1 MYAEKGRNCLENFSG
16 PGYNFNEL
24 KPKRSS
30 DMRRKLTPLILILL
44 LISGTSYAQKHPVT
58 VEDMWKVG
66 RVSDPQVSPDG
77 KTIAY
82 QVTSYSMEANRGWS
96 TIYIVSID
104 GKDLRE
110 FKTGFKSSSDPVWS
124 PDGKQIAFIAED
136 SNGTPQVYVEDS
148 EGGTAKQLTSI
159 ALGASGLLWSPD
171 GQHIAF
177 VSDVFPECASDSCN
191 AAKENELENGKVKA
205 KFFTSLPYRVWNV
218 WKNGKRSHLFVVDV
232 KGGSPVDLTPGD
244 YDTPPIDLGGRM
256 DYAFSPDSKEVCY
269 VKNTDKMVAVST
281 NNDLFT
287 VSASGGDSKRITT
300 NPSNDNQPL
309 YSPDGRYIAYRAQM
323 IPGFESDRSRL
334 MLYDR
339 RDGTIINLT
348 EKYDRS
354 VDEVVWAP
362 DSKTLYFN
370 ADDEGYHNI
379 FEVKVSTGKVKNLT
393 HSSTNEDLAITPDG
407 KDLVFVRQSVTHPN
421 DVYKMDISTGVA
433 TQLTH
438 TNDALLAQLE
448 MNPWEPFWFNGAGG
462 TKVEGF
468 LVKPSN
474 FDPSKKY
481 PMVYLVHGG
490 PQGQW
495 MDEFHYRW
503 NAEMFAAPGYV
514 AVMVNPRGSTGY
526 GQKFTDEI
534 SGDWGG
540 KVFVDLMNGVDYVV
554 NHYPFIDKN
563 RIAAAGASYGGYM
576 MNWME
581 GHNNKGVFKCL
592 VSHDGLYDAV
602 SAFGSTEELWFPI
615 WEFKGTPWTN
625 PKLYQKWSP
634 SSYVK
639 NFKTPMLVIHSQN
652 DFRLDVSQGFQ
663 LFTALQMMHVP
674 SEMLYFPNEYHFVVK
689 PQDSRLWWNTVLGW
703 IGKYVGK

>member
-1 MYAEKGRNCLENFSG
+1 
-16 PGYNFNEL
+16 
-24 KPKRSS
+24 
-30 DMRRKLTPLILILL
+30 MRQTLTSIILMLL
-44 LISGTSYAQKHPVT
+44 LVSGVTYGQKHPVT
-58 VEDMWKVG
+58 VDDMWKVA

-77 KTIAY
+77 KTVAY
-82 QVTSYSMEANRGWS
+82 QVTSYSMEANKGWS
-96 TIYIVSID
+96 SIYLVSTD
-104 GKDLRE
+104 GKNVRE
-110 FKTGFKSSSDPVWS
+110 FKTGFKSSSDPIWS
-124 PDGKQIAFIAED
+124 PDGRQIAFTADD
-136 SNGTPQVYVEDS
+136 SSGTPQVYVEDA
-148 EGGTAKQLTSI
+148 EGGAAKKLTAIS
-159 ALGASGLLWSPD
+159 LGASGLLWSPD

-177 VSDVFPECASDSCN
+177 VSDVFPECTSDSCN
-191 AAKENELENGKVKA
+191 AAREDELENGQVKA
-205 KFFTSLPYRVWNV
+205 KFFTHLPYRVWNT
-218 WKNGKRSHLFVVDV
+218 WKDGKRSHLFVVSVD
-232 KGGSPVDLTPGD
+232 GGSPIDLTPGD

-256 DYAFSPDSKEVCY
+256 DYAFSPDGKEVCY
-269 VKNTDKMVAVST
+269 VKNTDAMVAIST

-287 VSASGGDSKRITT
+287 VSVNGGVPKRITT
-300 NPSNDNQPL
+300 NLSNDNQPL

-339 RDGTIINLT
+339 QDGKIIDLT
-348 EKYDRS
+348 EKVDRS
-354 VDEVVWAP
+354 VDEVVWSP
-362 DSKTLYFN
+362 DSKILYFN
-370 ADDEGYHNI
+370 ADDEGYHDI
-379 FEVKVSTGKVKNLT
+379 FAVNVSTGKVKSVT
-393 HSSTNEDLAITPDG
+393 HNSTNEDLAITQDG
-407 KDLVFVRQSVTHPN
+407 KYLVFLRQSVTHPN
-421 DVYKMDISTGVA
+421 DVYRMDVA
-433 TQLTH
+433 TGGVMQLTH
-438 TNDALLAQLE
+438 TNDALLAQLD
-448 MNPWEPFWFNGAGG
+448 MSPWEPFWFNGAGG

-468 LVKPSN
+468 MVKPPK
-474 FDPSKKY
+474 FDPHKKY

-503 NAEMFAAPGYV
+503 NAAMFAAPGYV

-540 KVFVDLMNGVDYVV
+540 KVFEDLMNGVQYVV
-554 NHYPFIDKN
+554 SHYSFIDKN
-563 RIAAAGASYGGYM
+563 KIAAAGASYGGYM

-581 GHNNKGVFKCL
+581 GHNNRGIFKCL
-592 VSHDGLYDAV
+592 VSHDGVYDAV

-625 PKLYQKWSP
+625 PGLYQKWSP

-639 NFKTPMLVIHSQN
+639 DFKTPMLVIHSQN

-663 LFTALQMMHVP
+663 LFTALQMRHVP

-703 IGKYVGK
+703 IGKYIGK

>member
-1 MYAEKGRNCLENFSG
+1 
-16 PGYNFNEL
+16 
-24 KPKRSS
+24 
-30 DMRRKLTPLILILL
+30 MRRIVLFIMFATLL
-44 LISGTSYAQKHPVT
+44 LPVAALSQQRHPLT
-58 VEDMWKVG
+58 VEDMWKIG

-77 KTIAY
+77 KTVAY
-82 QVTSYSMEANRGWS
+82 QVTSYSMKNNVGRS
-96 TIYIVSID
+96 TIYLVSID
-104 GKDLRE
+104 GGDVHE
-110 FKTGFKSSSDPVWS
+110 FKTGFSSSSDPVWS
-124 PDGKQIAFIAED
+124 PDGKLIAFIAND
-136 SNGTPQVYVEDS
+136 TVGASQIYVEDAA
-148 EGGTAKQLTSI
+148 GGPAHQLTHI
-159 ALGASGLLWSPD
+159 ALGASGLLWSPT
-171 GQHIAF
+171 GKKIAF
-177 VSDVFPECASDSCN
+177 VSDVFPDCVTDSCN
-191 AAKENELENGKVKA
+191 GACENELVNGKVKA
-205 KFFTSLPYRVWNV
+205 KFFTRLPYRVWNH
-218 WKNGKRSHLFVVDV
+218 WKDGKRSHLFVVNVDS
-232 KGGSPVDLTPGD
+232 GTTVDLTPGD

-256 DYAFSPDSKEVCY
+256 DYSFSPDGREVCY
-269 VKNTDKMVAVST
+269 VKNIDKVVAVST
-281 NNDLFT
+281 DNDLFT
-287 VSASGGDSKRITT
+287 VNADGGPSKRITT
-300 NPSNDNQPL
+300 NPANDNQPL

-339 RDGTIINLT
+339 NDGRFINLT
-348 EKYDRS
+348 MKYDRS
-354 VDEVVWAP
+354 VDEVVWSP

-379 FEVKVSTGKVKNLT
+379 FQVKVATGKVKRLT
-393 HSSTNEDLAITPDG
+393 HHSTNEELTITPDG
-407 KDLVFVRQSVTHPN
+407 KYLVFLRQSVTHPN
-421 DVYKMDISTGVA
+421 DVYRMNVA
-433 TQLTH
+433 TGKVVQLTH
-438 TNDALLAQLE
+438 TNDALLAQLN

-468 LVKPSN
+468 MVKPPDFN
-474 FDPSKKY
+474 PQKKY
-481 PMVYLVHGG
+481 AMVYLVHGG

-526 GQKFTDEI
+526 GQRFTDEI

-540 KVFVDLMNGVDYVV
+540 KAFADLMKGVDYVV
-554 NHYPFIDKN
+554 RHYPFVDKN

-581 GHNNKGVFKCL
+581 GHNNDGIFKCF

-625 PKLYQKWSP
+625 PKLYRKWSP
-634 SSYVK
+634 SSYVED
-639 NFKTPMLVIHSQN
+639 FKTPMLVIHSQE

-689 PQDSRLWWNTVLGW
+689 PQDARLWWETVLGW
-703 IGKYVGK
+703 IGKYVGS

>member
-1 MYAEKGRNCLENFSG
+1 
-16 PGYNFNEL
+16 
-24 KPKRSS
+24 
-30 DMRRKLTPLILILL
+30 MRRKITPVILFLL
-44 LISGTSYAQKHPVT
+44 LISGISYAQKHPVT

-82 QVTSYSMEANRGWS
+82 QITSYSMEANAGWS
-96 TIYIVSID
+96 TIYLVSID
-104 GKDLRE
+104 GKDNRE

-124 PDGKQIAFIAED
+124 PDGKQIAFTAED
-136 SNGTPQVYVEDS
+136 SGGTPQVYVEDAN
-148 EGGTAKQLTSI
+148 GGPARKLTSI

-177 VSDVFPECASDSCN
+177 VSDVFPECATDSCN
-191 AAKENELENGKVKA
+191 AARENELENGKVKA
-205 KFFTSLPYRVWNV
+205 KFFYSLPYRVWNV
-218 WKNGKRSHLFVVDV
+218 WKDGKRSHLFVVNV
-232 KGGSPVDLTPGD
+232 KGGTPVDLTPGD

-256 DYAFSPDSKEVCY
+256 DYAFSRDSKEVCY
-269 VKNTDKMVAVST
+269 VKNTDAMVAIST

-287 VSASGGDSKRITT
+287 VSVDGGVSKRITT

-323 IPGFESDRSRL
+323 IPGFESDRMRL

-339 RDGTIINLT
+339 QDGKIIDLT

-354 VDEVVWAP
+354 VDEVVWSP
-362 DSKTLYFN
+362 DSKALYFN

-379 FEVKVSTGKVKNLT
+379 FEVDAATGSVKRLT
-393 HSSTNEDLAITPDG
+393 HNSTNEDMTITPDG
-407 KDLVFVRQSVTHPN
+407 KYLVFLRQSVTHPN
-421 DVYKMDISTGVA
+421 DVYKMDIATGEA

-438 TNDALLAQLE
+438 ANDALLAQLN
-448 MNPWEPFWFNGAGG
+448 MNPWEPFWFKGASG

-468 LVKPSN
+468 LVKPPDFN
-474 FDPSKKY
+474 PSKKY

-540 KVFVDLMNGVDYVV
+540 KVFVDLMNGVEYAVS
-554 NHYPFIDKN
+554 HYSFIDKN

-581 GHNNKGVFKCL
+581 GHNNKGIFKCL
-592 VSHDGLYDAV
+592 VSHDGVYDAV

-639 NFKTPMLVIHSQN
+639 DFKTPMLVIHSQH
-652 DFRLDVSQGFQ
+652 DYRLDVSQGFQ

-703 IGKYVGK
+703 IGKYVGE

>member
-1 MYAEKGRNCLENFSG
+1 MF
-16 PGYNFNEL
+16 
-24 KPKRSS
+24 
-30 DMRRKLTPLILILL
+30 RKFIPIILALL
-44 LISGTSYAQKHPVT
+44 LIPAFVFAQKHPIT

-77 KTIAY
+77 KTVAY
-82 QVTSYSMEANRGWS
+82 VITNYSMEENKGTS
-96 TIYIVSID
+96 GIYLVSID
-104 GKDLRE
+104 GKDVRE
-110 FKTGFKSSSDPVWS
+110 FNTGLKSSSDPVWS
-124 PDGKQIAFIAED
+124 PDGKEIAFVGD
-136 SNGTPQVYVEDS
+136 DGVGTPQVYVEDANS
-148 EGGTAKQLTSI
+148 GTPKKITSI

-177 VSDVFPECASDSCN
+177 VSDVFPECISDSCN
-191 AAKENELENGKVKA
+191 AARENQLENGKVKA
-205 KFFTSLPYRVWNV
+205 KLFTSLPYRVWNV
-218 WKNGKRSHLFVVDV
+218 WKDGKRSHLFVVGAN
-232 KGGSPVDLTPGD
+232 GGTPVDLTPGD

-256 DYAFSPDSKEVCY
+256 DYAFSPGSKEVCY

-287 VSASGGDSKRITT
+287 VNINGGEAKRITT
-300 NPSNDNQPL
+300 NKSNDNQPL

-339 RDGTIINLT
+339 KVEDPVRGNGTIINLT

-354 VDEVVWAP
+354 VDEVVWSP
-362 DSKTLYFN
+362 DSKKLYFN

-379 FEVKVSTGKVKNLT
+379 FEVDAATGKVERLT
-393 HSSTNEDLAITPDG
+393 EHSTNEDLTITPDG
-407 KDLVFVRQSVTHPN
+407 KYLVFLRQSVTHPN
-421 DVYKMDISTGVA
+421 DVYKMNIETREV

-438 TNDALLAQLE
+438 TNDALLAQLD
-448 MNPWEPFWFNGAGG
+448 MNPWESFWFKGAGG

-468 LVKPSN
+468 IVKPPN
-474 FDPSKKY
+474 FDPHKKY

-503 NAEMFAAPGYV
+503 NAELFASPGYV

-540 KVFVDLMNGVDYVV
+540 KVFVDLMNGVEYVTE
-554 NHYPFIDKN
+554 HYPYIDKN

-576 MNWME
+576 MDWME
-581 GHNNKGVFKCL
+581 GHNDKGIFKCL

-615 WEFKGTPWTN
+615 WEFKGTPWSN
-625 PKLYQKWSP
+625 PTLYHKWSP
-634 SSYVK
+634 STYVK
-639 NFKTPMLVIHSQN
+639 DFKTPMLVIHSQN

-663 LFTALQMMHVP
+663 LFTALQMRGVP
-674 SEMLYFPNEYHFVVK
+674 SEMLYFPNEFHFVVK

-703 IGKYVGK
+703 IGKYIGK

>member
-1 MYAEKGRNCLENFSG
+1 
-16 PGYNFNEL
+16 
-24 KPKRSS
+24 
-30 DMRRKLTPLILILL
+30 MRRKFTPVILLLL
-44 LISGTSYAQKHPVT
+44 LISGISYAQKHPVT

-66 RVSDPQVSPDG
+66 RVSDPQVSPNG

-82 QVTSYSMEANRGWS
+82 QITSYSMDANTGWS
-96 TIYIVSID
+96 TIYLVSID
-104 GKDLRE
+104 GKDNRE

-124 PDGKQIAFIAED
+124 PDGKRIAFTAED
-136 SNGTPQVYVEDS
+136 SGGTPQVYIEDAA
-148 EGGTAKQLTSI
+148 GGSAKKITSI

-177 VSDVFPECASDSCN
+177 ASDVFPECATDSCN
-191 AAKENELENGKVKA
+191 AARENELENGKVKA
-205 KFFTSLPYRVWNV
+205 KFFTRLPYRVWNV
-218 WKNGKRSHLFVVDV
+218 WKDGKRSHLFVVNLN
-232 KGGSPVDLTPGD
+232 GGSPVDLTPGD

-269 VKNTDKMVAVST
+269 VKNTDAMVAIST

-287 VSASGGDSKRITT
+287 VSVEGGASKRITT
-300 NPSNDNQPL
+300 NPSNDNQPI

-323 IPGFESDRSRL
+323 IPGFESDRMRL

-339 RDGTIINLT
+339 HDGKIIDLT

-354 VDEVVWAP
+354 VDEVVWSP

-379 FEVKVSTGKVKNLT
+379 FKVSAATGSVKRLT
-393 HSSTNEDLAITPDG
+393 RHSTNEDMTITPDG
-407 KDLVFVRQSVTHPN
+407 KYLVFLRQSVTHPN
-421 DVYKMDISTGVA
+421 DVYKMDIATGEA

-438 TNDALLAQLE
+438 TNDALLAELD
-448 MNPWEPFWFNGAGG
+448 MSPWEPFWFKGAGG
-462 TKVEGF
+462 TRVEGF
-468 LVKPSN
+468 LVKPPN
-474 FDPSKKY
+474 FNPNKKY

-540 KVFVDLMNGVDYVV
+540 KVFVDLMNGVEYAAD
-554 NHYPFIDKN
+554 HYPFIDKN

-581 GHNNKGVFKCL
+581 GHNKKGIFKCL

-639 NFKTPMLVIHSQN
+639 DFKTPMLVIHSQH
-652 DFRLDVSQGFQ
+652 DYRLDVSQGFQ

-703 IGKYVGK
+703 IGKYVGE

>member
-1 MYAEKGRNCLENFSG
+1 MRGLYFYLAFAAALIPAVAFSQ
-16 PGYNFNEL
+16 
-24 KPKRSS
+24 
-30 DMRRKLTPLILILL
+30 
-44 LISGTSYAQKHPVT
+44 QKHPIT
-58 VEDMWKVG
+58 VEDLWKVG

-77 KTIAY
+77 RTVAY
-82 QVTSYSMEANRGWS
+82 EVTSYSMEENEGW
-96 TIYIVSID
+96 TNIYLVSID
-104 GKDLRE
+104 GGEVRE
-110 FKTGFKSSSDPVWS
+110 LDTGFKSSSDPVWS
-124 PDGKQIAFIAED
+124 PDGKEIAFVAAD
-136 SNGTPQVYVEDS
+136 SSGVSQVYVEDAA
-148 EGGTAKQLTSI
+148 GGPASRLTNI
-159 ALGASGLLWSPD
+159 ALGVSGLLWSSD
-171 GQHIAF
+171 GRHIAF
-177 VSDVFPECASDSCN
+177 ASDVFPECLTDSCN
-191 AAKENELENGKVKA
+191 AARENELENGKVKA
-205 KFFTSLPYRVWNV
+205 KFFTHLPYRVWNY
-218 WKNGKRSHLFVVDV
+218 WKDGKRSHLFVVNVDS
-232 KGGSPVDLTPGD
+232 GTTVDLTPGD

-256 DYAFSPDSKEVCY
+256 DYSFSPDGKEVCY
-269 VKNTDKMVAVST
+269 VKNTAQMVAVST

-287 VSASGGDSKRITT
+287 VSVDGGASKRITA
-300 NPSNDNQPL
+300 NPANDNQPL

-339 RDGTIINLT
+339 KDGRLVNLT
-348 EKYDRS
+348 MKYDRS
-354 VDEVVWAP
+354 VDEVVWSP
-362 DSKTLYFN
+362 DGKVLYFN

-379 FEVKVSTGKVKNLT
+379 FKVDVSTGIVVRLT
-393 HSSTNEDLAITPDG
+393 HHSTNEDMTITHDG
-407 KDLVFVRQSVTHPN
+407 KYLVFLRQSVTHP
-421 DVYKMDISTGVA
+421 DDIYKMDIATGKV

-438 TNDALLAQLE
+438 ANDALLSQLD
-448 MNPWEPFWFNGAGG
+448 MNPWEPFWFDGAGG

-468 LVKPSN
+468 IIKPPD
-474 FDPSKKY
+474 FDPHKKY
-481 PMVYLVHGG
+481 AMVYLVHGG

-540 KVFVDLMNGVDYVV
+540 KVFVDLMNGVDYAVR
-554 NHYPFIDKN
+554 HYKFIDKN

-581 GHNNKGVFKCL
+581 GHNDKGIFKCL
-592 VSHDGLYDAV
+592 VSHDGVYDAV
-602 SAFGSTEELWFPI
+602 SMFGSTEELWFPI

-625 PKLYQKWSP
+625 PKLYHKWSP

-639 NFKTPMLVIHSQN
+639 NFKTPMLVIHGQE

-674 SEMLYFPNEYHFVVK
+674 SEMLYFPNEYHFVTK
-689 PQDSRLWWNTVLGW
+689 PQDARLWWDTVLGW
-703 IGKYVGK
+703 IGKYVGS

>member
-1 MYAEKGRNCLENFSG
+1 MAMF
-16 PGYNFNEL
+16 
-24 KPKRSS
+24 
-30 DMRRKLTPLILILL
+30 RKFIPIILALL
-44 LISGTSYAQKHPVT
+44 LIPAFVFAQKHPLT

-77 KTIAY
+77 KTVAY
-82 QVTSYSMEANRGWS
+82 VITNYSMEENKGTSA
-96 TIYIVSID
+96 IYLVSID
-104 GKDLRE
+104 GKDVRE
-110 FKTGFKSSSDPVWS
+110 FNTGLKSSSDPVWS
-124 PDGKQIAFIAED
+124 PDGKEIAFVGD
-136 SNGTPQVYVEDS
+136 DGVGTPQVYVEDANS
-148 EGGTAKQLTSI
+148 GTPKKITSI

-177 VSDVFPECASDSCN
+177 VSDVFPECTSDSCN
-191 AAKENELENGKVKA
+191 AARENQLENGKVKA
-205 KFFTSLPYRVWNV
+205 KLFTSLPYRVWNV
-218 WKNGKRSHLFVVDV
+218 WKDGKRSHLFVVGAN
-232 KGGSPVDLTPGD
+232 GGTPVDLTPGD

-287 VSASGGDSKRITT
+287 VSINGGEAKRITT
-300 NPSNDNQPL
+300 NKSNDNQPL

-339 RDGTIINLT
+339 EVEDSVRGKGTIINLT

-354 VDEVVWAP
+354 VDEVVWSP
-362 DSKTLYFN
+362 DSKKLYFN

-379 FEVKVSTGKVKNLT
+379 FEVDAATGKVERLT
-393 HSSTNEDLAITPDG
+393 EHSTNEDLTITPDG
-407 KDLVFVRQSVTHPN
+407 KYLVFLRQSVTHPN
-421 DVYKMDISTGVA
+421 DVYKMNIETREV

-438 TNDALLAQLE
+438 TNDALLAQLD
-448 MNPWEPFWFNGAGG
+448 MNPWESFWFKGAGG

-468 LVKPSN
+468 IVKPPN
-474 FDPSKKY
+474 FDPHKKY

-503 NAEMFAAPGYV
+503 NAELFASPGYV

-540 KVFVDLMNGVDYVV
+540 KVFVDLMNGVEYVTE
-554 NHYPFIDKN
+554 HYPYIDKN

-576 MNWME
+576 MDWME
-581 GHNNKGVFKCL
+581 GHNDKGIFKCL

-615 WEFKGTPWTN
+615 WEFKGTPWSN
-625 PKLYQKWSP
+625 PALYHKWSP
-634 SSYVK
+634 STYVK
-639 NFKTPMLVIHSQN
+639 DFKTPMLVIHSQN

-663 LFTALQMMHVP
+663 LFTALQMRGVP
-674 SEMLYFPNEYHFVVK
+674 SEMLYFPNEFHFVVK

-703 IGKYVGK
+703 IGKYIGN

>member
-1 MYAEKGRNCLENFSG
+1 MF
-16 PGYNFNEL
+16 
-24 KPKRSS
+24 
-30 DMRRKLTPLILILL
+30 RKFIPIILALL
-44 LISGTSYAQKHPVT
+44 LIPAFVFAQKHPIT

-77 KTIAY
+77 KTVAY
-82 QVTSYSMEANRGWS
+82 VITNYSMEENKGTS
-96 TIYIVSID
+96 GIYLVSID
-104 GKDLRE
+104 GKDVRE
-110 FKTGFKSSSDPVWS
+110 FNTGLKSSSDPVWS
-124 PDGKQIAFIAED
+124 PDGKEIAFVGD
-136 SNGTPQVYVEDS
+136 DGVGTPQVYVEDANS
-148 EGGTAKQLTSI
+148 GTPKKITSI

-177 VSDVFPECASDSCN
+177 VSDVFPECISDSCN
-191 AAKENELENGKVKA
+191 AARENQLENGKVKA
-205 KFFTSLPYRVWNV
+205 KLFTSLPYRVWNV
-218 WKNGKRSHLFVVDV
+218 WKDGKRSHLFVVGAN
-232 KGGSPVDLTPGD
+232 GGTPVDLTPGD

-256 DYAFSPDSKEVCY
+256 DYAFSPGSKEVCY

-287 VSASGGDSKRITT
+287 VNINGGEAKRITT
-300 NPSNDNQPL
+300 NKSNDNQPL

-339 RDGTIINLT
+339 KVEDPVRGNGTIINLT

-354 VDEVVWAP
+354 VDEVVWSP
-362 DSKTLYFN
+362 DSKKLYFN

-379 FEVKVSTGKVKNLT
+379 FEVDAATGKVERLT
-393 HSSTNEDLAITPDG
+393 EHSTNEDLTITPDG
-407 KDLVFVRQSVTHPN
+407 KYLVFLRQSVTHPN
-421 DVYKMDISTGVA
+421 DVYKMNIETREV

-438 TNDALLAQLE
+438 TNDALLAQLD
-448 MNPWEPFWFNGAGG
+448 MNPWESFWFKGAGG

-468 LVKPSN
+468 IVKPPN
-474 FDPSKKY
+474 FDPHKKY

-503 NAEMFAAPGYV
+503 NAELFASPGYV

-540 KVFVDLMNGVDYVV
+540 KVFVDLMNGVEYVTE
-554 NHYPFIDKN
+554 HYPYIDKN

-576 MNWME
+576 MDWME
-581 GHNNKGVFKCL
+581 GHNDKGIFKCL

-615 WEFKGTPWTN
+615 WEFKGTPWSN
-625 PKLYQKWSP
+625 PALYHKWSP
-634 SSYVK
+634 STYVK

-663 LFTALQMMHVP
+663 LFTALQMRGVP
-674 SEMLYFPNEYHFVVK
+674 SEMLYFPNEFHFVVK

-703 IGKYVGK
+703 IGKYIGK

>member
-1 MYAEKGRNCLENFSG
+1 MF
-16 PGYNFNEL
+16 
-24 KPKRSS
+24 
-30 DMRRKLTPLILILL
+30 RKFIPIILALL
-44 LISGTSYAQKHPVT
+44 LIPAFVFAQKHPLT

-77 KTIAY
+77 KTVAY
-82 QVTSYSMEANRGWS
+82 VITNYSMEENKGTSA
-96 TIYIVSID
+96 IYLVSID
-104 GKDLRE
+104 GKDVRE
-110 FKTGFKSSSDPVWS
+110 FNTGLKSSSDPVWS
-124 PDGKQIAFIAED
+124 PDGKEIAFVGD
-136 SNGTPQVYVEDS
+136 DGVGTPQVYVEDAN
-148 EGGTAKQLTSI
+148 GGTPKKITSI

-177 VSDVFPECASDSCN
+177 ASDVFPECISDSCN
-191 AAKENELENGKVKA
+191 AARENQLENGKVKA
-205 KFFTSLPYRVWNV
+205 KLFTSLPYRVWNV
-218 WKNGKRSHLFVVDV
+218 WKDGKRSHLFVVGAN
-232 KGGSPVDLTPGD
+232 GGTPVDLTPGD

-287 VSASGGDSKRITT
+287 VSINGGEAKRITT
-300 NPSNDNQPL
+300 NKSNDNQPL

-339 RDGTIINLT
+339 EVEDSVRGKGTIINLT

-354 VDEVVWAP
+354 VDEVVWSP
-362 DSKTLYFN
+362 DSKKLYFN

-379 FEVKVSTGKVKNLT
+379 FEVDAATGKVERLT
-393 HSSTNEDLAITPDG
+393 EHSTNEDLTITPDG
-407 KDLVFVRQSVTHPN
+407 KYLVFLRQSVTHPN
-421 DVYKMDISTGVA
+421 DVYKMNIETREV

-438 TNDALLAQLE
+438 TNDALLAQLD
-448 MNPWEPFWFNGAGG
+448 MNPWESFWFKGAGG

-468 LVKPSN
+468 IVKPPN
-474 FDPSKKY
+474 FDPHKKY

-503 NAEMFAAPGYV
+503 NAELFASPGYV

-540 KVFVDLMNGVDYVV
+540 KVFVDLMNGVEYVTE
-554 NHYPFIDKN
+554 HYPYIDKN

-576 MNWME
+576 MDWME
-581 GHNNKGVFKCL
+581 GHNDKGIFKCL

-615 WEFKGTPWTN
+615 WEFKGTPWSN
-625 PKLYQKWSP
+625 PALYHKWSP
-634 SSYVK
+634 STYVK
-639 NFKTPMLVIHSQN
+639 DFKTPMLVIHSQN

-663 LFTALQMMHVP
+663 LFTALQMRGVP
-674 SEMLYFPNEYHFVVK
+674 SEMLYFPNEFHFVVK

-703 IGKYVGK
+703 IGKYIGN